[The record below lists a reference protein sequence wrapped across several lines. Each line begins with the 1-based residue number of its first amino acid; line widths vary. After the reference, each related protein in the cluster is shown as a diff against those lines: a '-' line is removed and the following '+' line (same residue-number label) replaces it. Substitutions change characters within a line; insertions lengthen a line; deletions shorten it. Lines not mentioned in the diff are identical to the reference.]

1 MRNLWVP
8 AMTLALVAC
17 GAGSDEPDAGKV
29 GNLGIALTGVDGQ
42 GQEYRLRS
50 ASFEISGYP
59 DHYDESPAAGAGG
72 TGTDPT
78 YYTEVVSSDEEP
90 DAATI
95 SRRLLPGYYYVYM
108 MNTDWYLERL
118 LPGGPER
125 VEQAILLSPRQT
137 YAYIWD
143 GSSRTVSYRF
153 GVDGELID
161 FRSGQLD
168 IAIIVEQ
175 PNEGGGAGGE
185 AGWGGTAGV
194 AGRPP
199 IGGAAGA
206 AGEGGAW
213 AY

>member
-1 MRNLWVP
+1 MKVRSLWVP

-17 GAGSDEPDAGKV
+17 GAGSDEPEAGKV

-59 DHYDESPAAGAGG
+59 DYYYDDSPAAGAGG
-72 TGTDPT
+72 SGSEPT

-125 VEQAILLSPRQT
+125 VEQAVLLSARQT

-168 IAIIVEQ
+168 IAIVVEQ
-175 PNEGGGAGGE
+175 PNEGGGGGGSAGE
-185 AGWGGTAGV
+185 AGFGGL
-194 AGRPP
+194 P
-199 IGGAAGA
+199 AGA